1 MTLEFLVRPEY
12 MISKN
17 DNKSIIFHIIMTI
30 QVIIFHLNKLIMILI
45 NIIIKE
51 IWIKIT

>member
-30 QVIIFHLNKLIMILI
+30 QAIVFNGKQI
-45 NIIIKE
+45 NYD
-51 IWIKIT
+51 TN